1 MLTNEDNI
9 YGSLLIMSIFIMTM
23 IVISITEE
31 LEKISK
37 KSVLPLTNKDIC
49 VSSGV
54 NKSPLSGTS
63 INRRP
68 SSFNEI
74 L

>member
-49 VSSGV
+49 VSSGT
-54 NKSPLSGTS
+54 NKSPLSGTTF
-63 INRRP
+63 NRRP